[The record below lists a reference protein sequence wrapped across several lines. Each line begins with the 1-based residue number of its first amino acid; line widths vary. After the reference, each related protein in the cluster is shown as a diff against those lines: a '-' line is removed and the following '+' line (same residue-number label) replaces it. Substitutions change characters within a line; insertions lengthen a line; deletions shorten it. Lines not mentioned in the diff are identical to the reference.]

1 MAGRPRGVDDVV
13 ILRATAE
20 VIGRVGPAGLTLAA
34 VAREVGLVPGTL
46 VQRFGSKRGLL
57 VALAEQSVKDAD
69 ATAGRARAEHG
80 TALDALAALV
90 TEWLAPMDTPERFAN
105 HLAFLCLDLTDPQL
119 HRHALAAHLAQRRAV
134 ERLLASAAPA
144 GELREGTDT
153 AALAGSVQA
162 VTTGAGLTW
171 ALERSGTLAE
181 RVEYELRALLAPHT
195 TAPHAAASS
204 ATAPHATA
212 RHSDAPRHPD
222 RPRTPEEA

>member
-1 MAGRPRGVDDVV
+1 M
-13 ILRATAE
+13 
-20 VIGRVGPAGLTLAA
+20 
-34 VAREVGLVPGTL
+34 
-46 VQRFGSKRGLL
+46 
-57 VALAEQSVKDAD
+57 
-69 ATAGRARAEHG
+69 
-80 TALDALAALV
+80 
-90 TEWLAPMDTPERFAN
+90 
-105 HLAFLCLDLTDPQL
+105 
-119 HRHALAAHLAQRRAV
+119 
-134 ERLLASAAPA
+134 
-144 GELREGTDT
+144 
-153 AALAGSVQA
+153 QA